1 MKTLINNTT
10 GEILQYFKVLR
21 SEQKVVYKIYSN
33 GLLYNQQ
40 TVKEDGLMPIN
51 FGIQFD
57 TPISFNPGVTSEAIY
72 NNTMEFL
79 GLATLKQASPG
90 FVESENNW
98 IFETGSTGNSTTVR
112 VFIPSDLFAKVMYT
126 GEPLDLLIQ
135 AMSPLKDWTTRN
147 DSGIVQYLEELLPEH
162 KAIIE
167 MYAEYDVLIE
177 YKN

>member
-21 SEQKVVYKIYSN
+21 SEQKVVYKLYTN

-40 TVKEDGLMPIN
+40 IAKEDGMLPLDLSVVCPTAVN
-51 FGIQFD
+51 YDQFMEY
-57 TPISFNPGVTSEAIY
+57 IGVE
-72 NNTMEFL
+72 
-79 GLATLKQASPG
+79 TLKQYFPG
-90 FVESENNW
+90 FTESEENW
-98 IFETGSTGNSTTVR
+98 IFVTGSTGLATTVR

-162 KAIIE
+162 IALLE
-167 MYAEYDVLIE
+167 MYSAQGVLIE
-177 YKN
+177 NKF